1 MRRRPLRAQAEASL
15 PRADLAAADGFERK
29 DASAQHDGVPL
40 RIDLKLPHRVVWLS
54 WDMATIRAQLGH
66 WLPVLAGLDW
76 AAAEDASQFSC
87 SVLQRGRSDPLRALM
102 VAVLCHHQSASV
114 PYQIGGQDL
123 CCVHSD
129 IAPRNHWLLKELK

>member
-1 MRRRPLRAQAEASL
+1 MRRRPLRALMRRHRCRERIS
-15 PRADLAAADGFERK
+15 PRLFGFERK
-29 DASAQHDGVPL
+29 DAGAQHDGVPL
-40 RIDLKLPHRVVWLS
+40 RIDLALPHRVVWLS

-102 VAVLCHHQSASV
+102 VA
-114 PYQIGGQDL
+114 
-123 CCVHSD
+123 
-129 IAPRNHWLLKELK
+129 